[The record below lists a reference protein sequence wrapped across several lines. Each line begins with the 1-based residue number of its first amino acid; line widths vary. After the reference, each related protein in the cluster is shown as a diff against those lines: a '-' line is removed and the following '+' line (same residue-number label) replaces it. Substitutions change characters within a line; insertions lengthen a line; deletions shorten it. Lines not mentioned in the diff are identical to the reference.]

1 MINNSPFFKYNNIVI
16 GTIRNMEK
24 SIIFIIPWL
33 ITNKN
38 NNEQIYK
45 SIMKLNLA
53 INGFGRIGRS
63 FLRVCLKDNEFMN
76 MINIVAINDLTDL
89 KNISHL
95 LKFDSTFGRFEGEIT
110 IDENNNLLIINKELK
125 IKIFSEKDPLNLP
138 WKDLGIY
145 FVIESS
151 GKFTD
156 ANNAKKHIEAGAK
169 KVIISAPAKGVD
181 ITILLG
187 VNDSKYTDEKHNIIS
202 MASCTTNSLAPVI
215 KVLNDKFGIQNGYM
229 TTTHAYTNDQRLLD
243 SFHKDP
249 RRSRSALMSIIPT
262 TTGAAKA
269 IGEVIPEL
277 KGKIDGLAL
286 RVPVSNGS
294 IADIVLTLNNEV
306 TKDEVNKVLKD
317 ASQGYLKGILS
328 FTEEPIVSSDI
339 IGDSHS
345 SIVDG
350 LSTMVLGNKGKN
362 VKILSWYDNEW
373 SFVCRLVD
381 LIKFIYKNKIN

>member
-1 MINNSPFFKYNNIVI
+1 M
-16 GTIRNMEK
+16 
-24 SIIFIIPWL
+24 
-33 ITNKN
+33 
-38 NNEQIYK
+38 Q
-45 SIMKLNLA
+45 LNLA

-63 FLRVCLKDNEFMN
+63 FLRVCFKDKEFMN

-89 KNISHL
+89 KNIAHL
-95 LKFDSTFGRFEGEIT
+95 LKFDSTFGRFDGQIN

-138 WKDLGIY
+138 WKDLDIY
-145 FVIESS
+145 FVMESS
-151 GKFTD
+151 GKSTD

-187 VNDSKYTDEKHNIIS
+187 VNDSHYTNDKHNIIS

-215 KVLNDKFGIQNGYM
+215 KVVNDKFGIQNGFM

-306 TKDEVNKVLKD
+306 TKEEINKVLKE
-317 ASQGYLKGILS
+317 ASQSYLKGILS
-328 FTEEPIVSSDI
+328 YTEETIVSSDI

-345 SIVDG
+345 SIVDD
-350 LSTMVLGNKGKN
+350 LSTLVLGNKGKT

-373 SFVCRLVD
+373 SFVCKLVD
-381 LIKFIYKNKIN
+381 LIKSYFYSFN